1 MSLKSIIAAAA
12 LATGLAGAA
21 QAAPMLNGDV
31 GNDTV
36 KTDSAVTPVY
46 YGCVPTYR
54 WVYTYYGWKQ
64 VYAGQRCPNYGPYGY
79 NGYNGYNNRP
89 HGGLSIRTPDFRL
102 RIGF

>member
-21 QAAPMLNGDV
+21 QAAPALNFAT
-31 GNDTV
+31 GNDTL
-36 KTDSAVTPVY
+36 KTDSAATPVY
-46 YGCVPTYR
+46 YGCVPVYR
-54 WVYTYYGWKQ
+54 WVHTYYGWQQ

-79 NGYNGYNNRP
+79 NGYGPRP